1 MEKVIS
7 KIAPPRFRE
16 ATFED
21 HAQVSAL
28 ESRYGLQT
36 KRYEEWR
43 HLWVH
48 NPMYRE
54 LPDWPIGWVCEDEG
68 DQIVGCIANIPLRY
82 EFGHRSLV
90 AATSRSFVVDARYRC
105 YAFLLLSHFFAQKN
119 VDLFVNTTVNA
130 KASLL
135 QGLFRALRVPSGT
148 WNRSAFW
155 ITDYRAFASSLL
167 SRKEM
172 PTGKTVSYP
181 LSAGLYLRDA
191 LTSRASRSG
200 RNGTEVEFCTQFD
213 DRFESFWQRVRRDS
227 CGRLLATRSQEVLDW
242 HFKHALAK
250 NKAWVTTVSAGG
262 DLVAYATFCRQDN
275 PSYEL
280 KRMRLVDFQT
290 SPGRTELLKPMLLSA
305 LERCQ
310 RENIHMLEAIG
321 FGSDKK
327 RMIDSLAPHCREL
340 GSWRYFY
347 KTNDHDLATSLQD
360 PQVWDTTCFDGDA
373 SL

>member
-7 KIAPPRFRE
+7 KTAPPRFRE

-36 KRYEEWR
+36 KSFEEWR
-43 HLWVH
+43 HLWLH
-48 NPMYRE
+48 NPVYRQVPE
-54 LPDWPIGWVCEDEG
+54 WPIGWVCENDD
-68 DQIVGCIANIPLRY
+68 DQIVGCIANIPLGY
-82 EFGHRSLV
+82 EFGQKTLV
-90 AATSRSFVVDARYRC
+90 AATSRSFVVDTRYRC
-105 YAFLLLSHFFAQKN
+105 YAFLLLSHFFTQKN

-135 QGLFRALRVPSGT
+135 QGLFQALRVPCGT

-167 SRKEM
+167 SRKEILSV
-172 PTGKTVSYP
+172 KTVSYP
-181 LSAGLYLRDA
+181 LSAGLFLRDMLA
-191 LTSRASRSG
+191 SRALRRR
-200 RNGTEVEFCTQFD
+200 RNGTEVEFCAQFD
-213 DRFESFWQRVRRDS
+213 DRFEGFWQRTRRDS
-227 CGRLLATRSQEVLDW
+227 SGRLLAARSQEVLNW

-250 NKAWVTTVSAGG
+250 NKAWVTTVSFGG
-262 DLVAYATFCRQDN
+262 ELAAYDIFCRQDN
-275 PSYEL
+275 PSYQL
-280 KRMRLVDFQT
+280 KRMRLVDFQAL
-290 SPGRTELLKPMLLSA
+290 PGRTELLKPMLLSA
-305 LERCQ
+305 VDRCQ
-310 RENIHMLEAIG
+310 REDIHMLEAIG

-340 GSWRYFY
+340 ASWRYFY
-347 KTNDHDLATSLQD
+347 KTNDHDLAASLRD
-360 PQVWDTTCFDGDA
+360 PGVWDTTCFDGDA

>member
-1 MEKVIS
+1 MERVIA
-7 KIAPPRFRE
+7 KTAPPRFRE

-21 HAQVSAL
+21 YAQVSAL
-28 ESRYGLQT
+28 ESQYGLQT
-36 KRYEEWR
+36 KSYEEWS
-43 HLWVH
+43 HLWIH
-48 NPMYRE
+48 NPVYRQ
-54 LPDWPIGWVCEDEG
+54 LPEWPIGWVCENEDR
-68 DQIVGCIANIPLRY
+68 QIVGCIANIPLRY
-82 EFGHRSLV
+82 EFGHRSLI
-90 AATSRSFVVDARYRC
+90 AATSRSFVVDSRYRC
-105 YAFLLLSHFFAQKN
+105 YAFLLLSYFFTQKN

-148 WNRSAFW
+148 WNRSSFW

-167 SRKEM
+167 SRKEISA
-172 PTGKTVSYP
+172 GKTVSYP
-181 LSAGLYLRDA
+181 LSAGLFLRDLVAGRA
-191 LTSRASRSG
+191 LRSR
-200 RNGTEVEFCTQFD
+200 RNGTQVEFCTQFD
-213 DRFESFWQRVRRDS
+213 DRFETFWQRVRRDS
-227 CGRLLATRSQEVLDW
+227 SGHLLATRSQEVLDW

-250 NKAWVTTVSAGG
+250 KKAWVTTIGAGKE
-262 DLVAYATFCRQDN
+262 LAAYAIFCRQDN
-275 PSYEL
+275 PSLQL

-290 SPGRTELLKPMLLSA
+290 SPGQTELLKPMLLSA
-305 LERCQ
+305 VERCQ
-310 RENIHMLEAIG
+310 QEGIHMLEAIG

-347 KTNDHDLATSLQD
+347 KTNDHDLAASLQD

>member
-7 KIAPPRFRE
+7 KTAPPRFRE

-21 HAQVSAL
+21 HEQVSAL
-28 ESRYGLQT
+28 EARYGLQT
-36 KRYEEWR
+36 KGYEEWR
-43 HLWVH
+43 HLWIH
-48 NPMYRE
+48 NPVYCE
-54 LPDWPIGWVCEDEG
+54 LPEWPIGWVCENEDNE
-68 DQIVGCIANIPLRY
+68 IVGCIANIPLRY
-82 EFGHRSLV
+82 EFGQRTLV

-105 YAFLLLSHFFAQKN
+105 YAFLLLSRFFTQNN

-135 QGLFRALRVPSGT
+135 QGLFRAHKVPSGI

-155 ITDYRAFASSLL
+155 ITDYPAFASSLL

-172 PTGKTVSYP
+172 PAGKTVSYP
-181 LSAGLYLRDA
+181 LSAGLFLRDA
-191 LTSRASRSG
+191 ITNRALRSR

-213 DRFESFWQRVRRDS
+213 DRFEAFWQRVRRDS
-227 CGRLLATRSQEVLDW
+227 SGLLLATRSQEVLGW

-262 DLVAYATFCRQDN
+262 ELLAYAIFCRQDN
-275 PSYEL
+275 PSYQL

-290 SPGRTELLKPMLLSA
+290 SPGRTELLKPMLLRA
-305 LERCQ
+305 VERCQ
-310 RENIHMLEAIG
+310 DENIHMLEAIG

-327 RMIDSLAPHCREL
+327 RMIDSLAPHRREL

-347 KTNDHDLATSLQD
+347 KTNDHDLAASLQN

>member
-1 MEKVIS
+1 METVIS
-7 KIAPPRFRE
+7 KSAPPRFRE

-36 KRYEEWR
+36 KNDEEWR
-43 HLWVH
+43 HLWLH
-48 NPMYRE
+48 NPVYQQ
-54 LPDWPIGWVCEDEG
+54 LPEWPIGWVCENEHDE
-68 DQIVGCIANIPLRY
+68 IVGCIANIPLGY
-82 EFGHRSLV
+82 EFGSRTLV
-90 AATSRSFVVDARYRC
+90 AATSRSFVVDSRYRG
-105 YAFLLLSHFFAQKN
+105 YAFMLLSHFFSQKN

-135 QGLFRALRVPSGT
+135 QGLFRATRVPSGT

-172 PTGKTVSYP
+172 PSGKTVSYP
-181 LSAGLYLRDA
+181 LSAGLFLRDM
-191 LTSRASRSG
+191 LASRMLRS
-200 RNGTEVEFCTQFD
+200 RSNGIEVEFCTQFD
-213 DRFESFWQRVRRDS
+213 DRFEDFWQRIRRDS
-227 CGRLLATRSQEVLDW
+227 TGRLLATRSQEVLDW

-250 NKAWVTTVSAGG
+250 DKAWVTTVSAGG
-262 DLVAYATFCRQDN
+262 VLAGYAVFCRQDN
-275 PSYEL
+275 PSYQL

-290 SPGRTELLKPMLLSA
+290 SPGQTELLQPMLLSA
-305 LERCQ
+305 VERCQ
-310 RENIHMLEAIG
+310 REGIHMLEAIG
-321 FGSDKK
+321 FDSDKK
-327 RMIDSLAPHCREL
+327 RMIDSLGPHCREL

-347 KTNDHDLATSLQD
+347 KTNDHELAASLQN
-360 PQVWDTTCFDGDA
+360 PQVWDATCFDGDA